1 MMDTSPRSLRLP
13 LGQRLQPASNLPGSM
28 TEAVPS
34 FAEVHALLAECHD
47 MEVAALKR
55 QLSPTAQVP
64 SPLSV
69 RQVHLPKDRCA
80 TQMAWS
86 PGEEDAKLARSNGHK
101 LQQMPGTMQVLS
113 KDSALTVVL
122 LVRVGP

>member
-1 MMDTSPRSLRLP
+1 MAES
-13 LGQRLQPASNLPGSM
+13 
-28 TEAVPS
+28 VPS

-55 QLSPTAQVP
+55 QQSPRAQVQ

-69 RQVHLPKDRCA
+69 RQVHLPKDRGA

-101 LQQMPGTMQVLS
+101 LQQMLQPAT
-113 KDSALTVVL
+113 SAPETAFLDISCVFAETSE
-122 LVRVGP
+122 RSDISY

>member
-1 MMDTSPRSLRLP
+1 
-13 LGQRLQPASNLPGSM
+13 
-28 TEAVPS
+28 
-34 FAEVHALLAECHD
+34 

-55 QLSPTAQVP
+55 QQSPRAQVQ

-69 RQVHLPKDRCA
+69 RQVHLPKDRGA

-101 LQQMPGTMQVLS
+101 LQ
-113 KDSALTVVL
+113 
-122 LVRVGP
+122 